1 MKKFVDTNIFI
12 YSLFPVDKYK
22 HKKCVSLFS
31 QASKYKIQLWTTE
44 WVISELIWFLR
55 RRKISVLQCKETVF
69 KVLATKGL
77 EVRNKGWILEVL
89 DIWQDPL
96 SFTDTIHIVSIQKEG
111 VKAGYSYD
119 KDLDKIDGFNRLEP
133 GD

>member
-12 YSLFPVDKYK
+12 YSLFPVDKNK
-22 HKKCVSLFS
+22 HQKCVSLFS
-31 QASKYKIQLWTTE
+31 RAAKGKIQLWTTE
-44 WVISELIWFLR
+44 WVISELVWFLR
-55 RRKISVLQCKETVF
+55 RRKIPVAQCKETVF

-77 EVRNKGWILEVL
+77 EVRNKGWVLEVL

-96 SFTDTIHIVSIQKEG
+96 SFTDTIHIVSIKKED

-119 KDLDKIDGFNRLEP
+119 KDLDKIGGFN
-133 GD
+133 